1 MAERRRHRE
10 RGSVTKSERKIER
23 EGERMSMSERVGGR
37 EKEKGRQGE
46 GGRVC
51 KGECEINVL
60 FL

>member
-10 RGSVTKSERKIER
+10 RVSVTKSERKIER
-23 EGERMSMSERVGGR
+23 EGERMSMSEREGGR